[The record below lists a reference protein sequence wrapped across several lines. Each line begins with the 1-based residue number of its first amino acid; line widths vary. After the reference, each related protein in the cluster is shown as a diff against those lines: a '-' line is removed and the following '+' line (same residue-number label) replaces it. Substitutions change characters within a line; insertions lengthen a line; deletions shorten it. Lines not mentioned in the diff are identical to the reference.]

1 MPNHRGG
8 KNIAYAIIRNM
19 KAKPGYTILEVLL
32 FVAVSSMM
40 FVAALT
46 AIGGRQ
52 QQVQFAQATREFD
65 AKLRDIINDIT
76 TGYFPTN
83 STINCSVV
91 AGEVQIAISTGKELG
106 TNDTCVYVGKALQFQ
121 PEGNASIMRI
131 YPLAG
136 RRYSDLKLTP
146 SVSIA
151 ESRPKAVVLL
161 SNATFKDQVE
171 NYNLLYGLKV
181 TRVIRQITPTTL
193 TDYGIVGILSN
204 FGGSSVS
211 ESQSVQIGGVNA
223 SFSPLGLDKPS
234 AVAII
239 NTLTDDPSKSG
250 SSGYF
255 EKNTNEGVTI
265 CLESPEGK
273 KASVNFGIKG
283 SSATELKLDNYEKGC
298 D

>member
-1 MPNHRGG
+1 MTNHRGG
-8 KNIAYAIIRNM
+8 KNIAYAIIICMKVQSRN
-19 KAKPGYTILEVLL
+19 GYTILEVLI

-83 STINCSVV
+83 PTINCNVI
-91 AGEVQIAISTGKELG
+91 AGEVQIAISTDEDLG

-121 PEGNASIMRI
+121 PEGNPNIMRV

-136 RRYSDLKLTP
+136 KRYSDLKLTP

-151 ESRPKAVVLL
+151 ESKPKAVVLL

-181 TRVIRQITPTTL
+181 TRVIRQISPSVE
-193 TDYGIVGILSN
+193 TDYGVVGILSN

-211 ESQSVQIGGVNA
+211 ESQSVQVGGVFG
-223 SFSPLGLDKPS
+223 SSLGLDKSS

-239 NTLTDDPSKSG
+239 NTLSDDVARTG
-250 SSGYF
+250 SSGF
-255 EKNTNEGVTI
+255 IEKNTNEGVTI

-273 KASVNFGIKG
+273 KASVTFGIKG
-283 SSATELKLDNYEKGC
+283 SSTTELKLDNYEKGC